1 MALDVFVMRDGTR
14 LAAADAISADAILK
28 AENNQVFSVTLHRPR
43 NGKHHRKLFALLK
56 IVFDNQ
62 ETFATLE
69 ALLDALK
76 MATGL
81 FDVRTTVDGIPFTV
95 PRSISFA
102 SMCQSEFET
111 FYEKVLDVIIT
122 KILPGVNREDLE
134 AQVLEII
141 GTYNKMGH

>member
-1 MALDVFVMRDGTR
+1 MSLDVFLMRDGNR
-14 LAAADAISADAILK
+14 LAAADAISAEAILK
-28 AENNQVFSVTLHRPR
+28 AESNQVFSVTLHRPR

-81 FDVRTTVDGIPFTV
+81 FDIRQTVDGIPFTV

-102 SMCQSEFET
+102 SMCQSEFEV
-111 FYEKVLDVIIT
+111 FYDKVMDVIVT
-122 KILPGVNREDLE
+122 KILPGVNRKDLE

-141 GTYNKMGH
+141 GTYNRRSH